1 MRTKA
6 ICNAER
12 LVIQYG
18 MGVVR
23 QPYLRL
29 MPWQI
34 SHEGV
39 PMILP
44 RMGSITLNVQI
55 GDSVYSMEG
64 DHVEPG
70 VSIKNPGEEEN
81 NALNLLSCIGNPAT
95 VISGAAKG
103 EKGFVTGSHGGV
115 EDLLIYFP
123 RETLEKMTVEDK
135 VQVRMQG
142 RGMKIQGFEDTVH
155 CISVDPQL
163 FEKMDIMVED
173 GRLVI
178 PVAARIPAHLMGSGM
193 GEFSAVKGDYDIMTA
208 DREEIRRLHL
218 DRLRYGDIVLLENCD
233 NTYGRG
239 YLKGAVS
246 IGVVIH
252 GDCIFLGHGP
262 GVSTMFSAKTP
273 VIEGR
278 LDCHANLADLM
289 GVSHK

>member
-178 PVAARIPAHLMGSGM
+178 PVAARIPAHL
-193 GEFSAVKGDYDIMTA
+193 KIYI
-208 DREEIRRLHL
+208 L
-218 DRLRYGDIVLLENCD
+218 
-233 NTYGRG
+233 
-239 YLKGAVS
+239 
-246 IGVVIH
+246 
-252 GDCIFLGHGP
+252 
-262 GVSTMFSAKTP
+262 STGWKKD
-273 VIEGR
+273 ER
-278 LDCHANLADLM
+278 QE
-289 GVSHK
+289 

>member
-1 MRTKA
+1 MAEKA
-6 ICNAER
+6 RCNAER

-23 QPYLRL
+23 QPYLRA
-29 MPWQI
+29 MPWQV
-34 SHEGV
+34 SHDGV
-39 PMILP
+39 PVILP

-55 GDSVYSMEG
+55 GDSVYGMEG

-95 VISGAAKG
+95 VISGEARG
-103 EKGFVTGSHGGV
+103 DRGFVTGHHGGV
-115 EDLLIYFP
+115 DDLLLYFP

-155 CISVDPQL
+155 CVSVDPQL
-163 FEKMDIMVED
+163 FEKLDITVED
-173 GRLVI
+173 GQLVI
-178 PVAARIPAHLMGSGM
+178 PVAARVPAYLMGSGM

-208 DREEIRRLHL
+208 DRAEIRRLGL
-218 DRLRYGDIVLLENCD
+218 DRLRYGDLVLLEDCD

-239 YLKGAVS
+239 YLRGAVTV
-246 IGVVIH
+246 GVIIH
-252 GDCIFLGHGP
+252 GDCVLMGHGP
-262 GVSTMFSAKTP
+262 GVSTLFTAKTP
-273 VIEGR
+273 VIRGR
-278 LDCHANLADLM
+278 LDPHANLADLM
-289 GVSHK
+289 GVARR